1 MSSNNTTARFNVT
14 NATTEFD
21 WEPYF
26 YASSPYGE
34 VQLVY
39 LGASLLLAV
48 GGNTAVLLTVLLT
61 EDLRTPGN
69 FLLCALAA
77 SDILQAVTK
86 VPLAMYFLVIR
97 ESLACDAFQVALSAI
112 YMFFTIFSICIIIPI
127 SLDRYWF
134 ICSPLRYPNIMTKTR
149 TALLTGVA
157 ALLTSITVLP
167 PLIEGGRDS
176 FFPTYFMCRYEG
188 PARLIRQALMN
199 TCLTVTLVT
208 MFFCYYR
215 IWREV
220 RRQQAVIRHLQPAP
234 LADRTQGTTGGQTQ
248 DTTAD
253 QSGDESAP
261 ADLGEVWA
269 YPRHAHVNLGLQLDD
284 EAGASEQP
292 PVQDDPEH
300 NAVAQ
305 PSAQPDPV
313 AQEPGRPLLSPEF
326 RQRLRTVGTVTM
338 VVAVFWVSW
347 IPYSVTIFRMG
358 TVGVEEA
365 APTDGLWQR
374 LAIIVSMIST
384 YSNPIIYAY
393 RNRELRQAFLR
404 LCRHR

>member
-1 MSSNNTTARFNVT
+1 
-14 NATTEFD
+14 
-21 WEPYF
+21 
-26 YASSPYGE
+26 
-34 VQLVY
+34 
-39 LGASLLLAV
+39 
-48 GGNTAVLLTVLLT
+48 
-61 EDLRTPGN
+61 
-69 FLLCALAA
+69 
-77 SDILQAVTK
+77 
-86 VPLAMYFLVIR
+86 
-97 ESLACDAFQVALSAI
+97 
-112 YMFFTIFSICIIIPI
+112 
-127 SLDRYWF
+127 
-134 ICSPLRYPNIMTKTR
+134 MTKTR
-149 TALLTGVA
+149 TALLTGGF
-157 ALLTSITVLP
+157 ALLAFSSVLP
-167 PLIEGGRDS
+167 PLIQEGRDS
-176 FFPTYFMCRYEG
+176 FLPTYFICRYEG
-188 PARLIRQALMN
+188 PARLIRQSLMN
-199 TCLTVTLVT
+199 TCFAITLAT
-208 MFFCYYR
+208 MFFCYYK

-253 QSGDESAP
+253 QPGDESAR
-261 ADLGEVWA
+261 ADFGEVWA
-269 YPRHAHVNLGLQLDD
+269 CPRHAHVNLGLQLDD

-292 PVQDDPEH
+292 PVQDDPQH

-305 PSAQPDPV
+305 PSAQPDPD

-338 VVAVFWVSW
+338 VVVVFWATW
-347 IPYSVTIFRMG
+347 IPYSVTLSRMG
-358 TVGVEEA
+358 TVGVEEV